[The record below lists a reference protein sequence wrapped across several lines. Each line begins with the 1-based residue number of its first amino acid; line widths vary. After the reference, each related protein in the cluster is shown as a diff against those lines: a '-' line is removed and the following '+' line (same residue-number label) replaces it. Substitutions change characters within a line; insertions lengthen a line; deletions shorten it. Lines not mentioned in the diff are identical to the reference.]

1 MGRTTDVVA
10 VRAGIA
16 AAATDEL
23 VGCAVPFP
31 AEVADVNFCRTDG
44 ERINSS
50 ACNELEV
57 AVLSS
62 GGEKVKS
69 TAANLLSSDGAVCF
83 ALVLFELLV
92 FTDIASFFGTGNN

>member
-1 MGRTTDVVA
+1 M
-10 VRAGIA
+10 
-16 AAATDEL
+16 
-23 VGCAVPFP
+23 PFP

-57 AVLSS
+57 AGLFS

-69 TAANLLSSDGAVCF
+69 TGANVLSSGAAVCF
-83 ALVLFELLV
+83 AFVLLELLV
-92 FTDIASFFGTGNN
+92 FTDIASFFGTGNNEVLVICHSQAS